1 MLIEKKRY
9 PEVLILMTLLS
20 SCATVLNKPVQ
31 KVFIATDKNLTVT
44 SVERAVIID
53 SSLSLAAIY
62 YVPRSNKPL
71 IVHIKAGS
79 NETSVKLKP
88 TNSFAYWFN
97 IIENYGIGMLV
108 DKDNVERYGYPA
120 RNYLYASGDSINIS
134 RFAPIEKG
142 SINLSLSPTL
152 MNSFD
157 MKAPNKQY
165 YSGGVFGLEAGVEYF
180 YQRNKYLSFNTGAAT
195 TVFGEYIGS
204 GSYETG
210 NVLFA
215 SVKNNFIAGR
225 FDFGYGVNLSKLTWQ
240 KRYNDTAKLGE
251 SVKNTGAGFSLSS
264 QYRIGNYFRIG
275 ALYQP
280 VLFNIRNGPVIS
292 YQHFLSLNLIW
303 KLPLHTSTRAR

>member
-1 MLIEKKRY
+1 MLTEKKRY

-31 KVFIATDKNLTVT
+31 KVFIATDKNVTVT
-44 SVERAVIID
+44 SVERAVLVD
-53 SSLSLAAIY
+53 SSLSSADIY

-79 NETSVKLKP
+79 NATSVKLKP
-88 TNSFAYWFN
+88 THSFAYWFN

-108 DKDNVERYGYPA
+108 DKDNVKRYGYPA
-120 RNYLYASGDSINIS
+120 RSYLSLEGDSIKIS

-157 MKAPNKQY
+157 IKATNKQY
-165 YSGGVFGLEAGVEYF
+165 YSGGVFGMEAGVEYF

-195 TVFGEYIGS
+195 TVFGEYIGT
-204 GSYETG
+204 GYYETG

-215 SVKNNFIAGR
+215 SVRNNFIAGR
-225 FDFGYGVNLSKLTWQ
+225 FDFGYGVNLSQLTWQ
-240 KRYNDTAKLGE
+240 KRYNDTAKVDE
-251 SVKNTGAGFSLSS
+251 VTKNTGAGFSLSS
-264 QYRIGNYFRIG
+264 QYRIGHYFRIG

-280 VLFNIRNGPVIS
+280 VLFKIKNGPVIS
-292 YQHFLSLNLIW
+292 YQHFLTLHLIW
-303 KLPLHTSTRAR
+303 KLPLHTSSQAR